1 MTADIR
7 IQKIKQL
14 IIDRLNLKISIDDI
28 QDDSALFLPVED
40 SGLGLDSV
48 DALELAVG
56 IMNTFDVEVTD
67 DDMHIFE
74 YVNTIDNFIAEKLEL
89 AS

>member
-1 MTADIR
+1 MTAENR
-7 IQKIKQL
+7 IEKIKHL
-14 IIDRLNLKISIDDI
+14 IIDRLNLKMSVEDI
-28 QDDSALFLPVED
+28 RDDSALFLPVEEN
-40 SGLGLDSV
+40 GLGLDSV

-74 YVNTIDNFIAEKLEL
+74 YVNTIDNFIADKLTL
-89 AS
+89 A

>member
-40 SGLGLDSV
+40 KGLGLDSV

>member
-1 MTADIR
+1 MNAEKR
-7 IQKIKQL
+7 KLKIKQL
-14 IIDRLNLKISIDDI
+14 IIDRLNLKISVDDI
-28 QDDSALFLPVED
+28 NDDSALFLPVEQN
-40 SGLGLDSV
+40 GLGLDSV

-56 IMNTFDVEVTD
+56 IMNTFDVEVSD

-74 YVNTIDNFIAEKLEL
+74 YVNTIDQFIADRIVE